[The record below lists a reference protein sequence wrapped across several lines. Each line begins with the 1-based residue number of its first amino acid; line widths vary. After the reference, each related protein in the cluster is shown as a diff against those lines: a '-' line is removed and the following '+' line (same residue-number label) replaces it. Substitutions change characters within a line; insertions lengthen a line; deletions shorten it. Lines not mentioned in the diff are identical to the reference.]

1 VKRIRRKMMLSETM
15 MERLNEQITN
25 EIYSAHLYMSMSA
38 YSTYI
43 GLKGFANWFMV
54 QYHEEMS
61 HAMKIY
67 DYINDQGGRV
77 LLSAIKEPLTDFESP
92 LDMFEKTLVHEK
104 FITGCIND
112 LVDLAIAEKD
122 HATNIFLQW
131 FVTEQI
137 EEEGNDNDI
146 IARLKLVG
154 EDGNGLL
161 MLDRELAARVFTP
174 QAASGAGKGVGAV
187 V

>member
-1 VKRIRRKMMLSETM
+1 MLSEKM
-15 MERLNEQITN
+15 QDALNGQLNKEM
-25 EIYSAHLYMSMSA
+25 YSAYLYLAMSA

-54 QYHEEMS
+54 QYQEEMM

-67 DYINDQGGRV
+67 DYINDQGGQV
-77 LLSAIKEPLTDFESP
+77 KLMAIEQPLTEFKSP
-92 LDMFEKTLVHEK
+92 MDMFEKTLEHEK
-104 FITGCIND
+104 FITMSINE

-137 EEEGNDNDI
+137 EEESNDKDI
-146 IARLKLVG
+146 IARLKLIG
-154 EDGNGLL
+154 KDGNGLL
-161 MLDRELAARVFTP
+161 MLDKELAARVFTP
-174 QAASGAGKGVGAV
+174 PATAEGI
-187 V
+187 

>member
-1 VKRIRRKMMLSETM
+1 MLSEKMTDA
-15 MERLNEQITN
+15 LNNQLN
-25 EIYSAHLYMSMSA
+25 KEIYSAYLYMSMSA
-38 YSTYI
+38 YSSYS

-54 QYHEEMS
+54 QYQEEMV

-67 DYINDQGGRV
+67 DYIDNQSQQV
-77 LLSAIKEPLTDFESP
+77 KLVAINQPPTEFESP
-92 LDMFEKTLVHEK
+92 LDMFEKTLKHEQFVTK
-104 FITGCIND
+104 SIND
-112 LVDLAIAEKD
+112 LVDIAISEKD

-146 IARLKLVG
+146 ISRLRIVG

-161 MLDRELAARVFTP
+161 MVDKELSARVFTP
-174 QAASGAGKGVGAV
+174 PAII
-187 V
+187 